1 MKDASSKNSLTVVA
15 IAILLFGVILRF
27 AGLGFIS
34 MDMRAFVMRWYD
46 QLAREGFSAMRTGFS
61 NYTPPYLYLLWF
73 ATWTRAWLPEVT
85 AIKLIS
91 ALFDAGNA
99 VWVYKIARIKYHE
112 GAVPLLG
119 AAVFFAL
126 PTILLNSAWWG
137 QADSIYTFF
146 VLASLFFLMRDRP
159 LPAMVFFG
167 IAFAVKLQ
175 AAFFAPFLFL
185 LMLKRRVAWTSV
197 LIVPL
202 VYIAMMIPALLAGRP
217 FLDTLTIYLSQ
228 ADTFHQLTMK
238 APNLYQFISN
248 DWYSPA
254 LYLGLGFTALL
265 ALAWAIGYARKI
277 KTLTPEIIILCAAV
291 STTMVPFFLP
301 KMHERYFY
309 LADAMLLLLA
319 IYLPRLWFVPLTSQV
334 VSTITYSIYLFSS
347 PTPGR
352 PPMEAASP
360 WLTLAALI
368 NTMLMGFLFW
378 EQYRLVETTPVKLS
392 DFFRAAPLAGIE
404 LSRDTSQPRNDNK
417 TDNMLK

>member
-1 MKDASSKNSLTVVA
+1 MIVAAVV
-15 IAILLFGVILRF
+15 IIFIGMILRL
-27 AGLGFIS
+27 AGWGFIS

-46 QLAREGFSAMRTGFS
+46 QLAREGFPAMRTGFS

-73 ATWTRAWLPEVT
+73 ATWTRAWLTEVT

-91 ALFDAGNA
+91 VLFDAGNA
-99 VWVYKIARIKYHE
+99 VWVYKILRIKYHE
-112 GAVPLLG
+112 GTVPLLG

-126 PTILLNSAWWG
+126 PTIILNSAWWG

-146 VLASLFFLMRDRP
+146 VLASLYFLLRDHP
-159 LPAMVFFG
+159 LPAMIFFG
-167 IAFAVKLQ
+167 IAVSFKLQ
-175 AAFFAPFLFL
+175 AVFFAPFLFL
-185 LMLKRRVAWTSV
+185 LMLKRRVAWTYV
-197 LIVPL
+197 LIIPL
-202 VYIAMMIPALLAGRP
+202 VYIAMMIPAILAGRP

-254 LYLGLGFTALL
+254 LYLGLGCTALL
-265 ALAWAIGYARKI
+265 VLVWAVGYARKV
-277 KTLTPEIIILCAAV
+277 KTLTPEIIVMCAAV
-291 STTMVPFFLP
+291 STAMVPFFLP

-319 IYLPRLWFVPLTSQV
+319 VYLPRLWFVPLVSQI
-334 VSTITYSIYLFSS
+334 VSTITYSVYLFSS
-347 PTPGR
+347 ATPGR

-360 WLTLAALI
+360 WLTIAALI

-378 EQYRLVETTPVKLS
+378 EQYRL
-392 DFFRAAPLAGIE
+392 IE
-404 LSRDTSQPRNDNK
+404 KTSQSPK
-417 TDNMLK
+417 VP